1 MTLPVQRITDTGGT
15 RIGHAIRHRHQ
26 WLALDDRHRIASE
39 HDSMDEA
46 TEAVRKRVLDPA
58 LGLSHGERDA
68 AQVVEVSRWL
78 AQHGVEVSHG

>member
-1 MTLPVQRITDTGGT
+1 MKYLNVIRITDKGGT
-15 RIGHAIRHRHQ
+15 RIGSAVRHAHA

-58 LGLSHGERDA
+58 PGLSHGERDA
-68 AQVVEVSRWL
+68 AQVVEAHRWL
-78 AQHGVEVSHG
+78 AEHGVVR